1 MIKRDDVYLNWWI
14 DTSKM
19 WIIRAHGEANQEGE
33 TMDFDS
39 LLYFKLHEEDMDFRQ
54 IAKEWDISLEVL
66 AELVADHIRRLE

>member
-19 WIIRAHGEANQEGE
+19 WIIRAHGEANQEGGA
-33 TMDFDS
+33 MDFDS
-39 LLYFKLHEEDMDFRQ
+39 LLYFKLHKEDMDFRQ
-54 IAKEWDISLEVL
+54 IAEGWNISLEVL

>member
-1 MIKRDDVYLNWWI
+1 MIKRDDVYLNWWL

-19 WIIRAHGEANQEGE
+19 WIIRAHGEANLEGG

-39 LLYFKLHEEDMDFRQ
+39 LLHFKLHEEDMDFRQ
-54 IAKEWDISLEVL
+54 IAQEWNISLEVL